1 MVVSSVKCARCAV
14 RGSFREQPRTVP
26 RTLLEPKPHLLTDLR
41 TRAAYSEGAGIYR
54 IVPAAVA
61 VPRGVEELQRLVR
74 WAADSGTHL
83 VPRGAGSGM
92 AGGSVGRDV
101 VVDLSQGFRWTAP
114 DWSRRTVWAG
124 ASITWADVTEAA
136 RPFGL
141 RLPPD
146 PSSGGFAT
154 SGGMAATNAAGPR
167 SVRCGSVRRWVE
179 AIEIIDAAG
188 APRRV
193 TRGAGSGERYPL
205 SPDQRRLVAARFPK
219 TRKNSA
225 GYALDRYAES
235 GDELDLLI
243 GSEGTL
249 AFVTAVQWRLEPIPA
264 DVAGVALGFRALE
277 QLTEAVPYL
286 VALNPSA
293 VELLDRTLLDLVRP
307 EAVGLPEGPEM
318 EGLLLVEFE
327 RETQAAARGVV
338 GDAVRGLA
346 ASTAHVAT
354 AVDRAG
360 LERLWA
366 VRRLASPALARL
378 PETRRSLQVVEDG
391 CVPLERLGDYV
402 AGIRAAAMR
411 HEVPIAVFGHAGDG
425 HVHVNTLPD
434 VTRPGWSDGL
444 AALYWDAVELLL
456 GLGGTPSGEHGVGR
470 LRAGLLERFYGPEV
484 GALFREVKRAY
495 DADSTI
501 NPGVIIPTADW
512 APLADLKVGP
522 AAAPIPDD
530 IAARL
535 REIERTA
542 GWATPKLELDRSPE
556 PRAPSP

>member
-1 MVVSSVKCARCAV
+1 MFPAATTH
-14 RGSFREQPRTVP
+14 PLP
-26 RTLLEPKPHLLTDLR
+26 RTLLARTPALLTDFR
-41 TRAAYSEGAGIYR
+41 IRAAYSEGAGIHR
-54 IVPAAVA
+54 IVPAAVV
-61 VPRGVEELQRLVR
+61 VPRGVEELQRLLR
-74 WAADSGTHL
+74 WALETGTRL

-101 VVDLSQGFRWTAP
+101 VVDLSQGFRWTVP
-114 DWSRRTVWAG
+114 DWSRRTLWAG
-124 ASITWADVTEAA
+124 ASVTWAAVTEAA
-136 RPFGL
+136 RAFGL

-146 PSSGGFAT
+146 PSSGAFAT
-154 SGGMAATNAAGPR
+154 SGGMVATNAAGPR

-179 AIEIIDAAG
+179 AIEIIG
-188 APRRV
+188 ADGEARRV
-193 TRGAGSGERYPL
+193 TRGAGSGERFPL
-205 SPDQRRLVAARFPK
+205 SADQRRLVAARFPK

-225 GYALDRYAES
+225 GYALNHFAES
-235 GDELDLLI
+235 GDELDLLV

-249 AFVTAVQWRLEPIPA
+249 AFVTAVEWRLEPIPV
-264 DVAGVALGFRALE
+264 DVAGVVLGFRALE
-277 QLTEAVPYL
+277 QVTEAVPFL

-293 VELLDRTLLDLVRP
+293 VELLDRTLLDFVRP
-307 EAVGLPEGPEM
+307 AAVGLPEGLEM

-360 LERLWA
+360 LEQLWA

-378 PETRRSLQVVEDG
+378 PETQRSLQVIEDG
-391 CVPLERLGDYV
+391 CVPLERLGEYV
-402 AGIRAAAMR
+402 AGIRAAAER
-411 HEVPIAVFGHAGDG
+411 HVIPVAVFGHAGDG

-434 VTRPGWSDGL
+434 LTRADWSDRL
-444 AALYWDAVELLL
+444 AALYGDAVELLL
-456 GLGGTPSGEHGVGR
+456 RLGGTPSGEHGMGR

-484 GALFREVKRAY
+484 AGLFREVKRAY
-495 DADSTI
+495 DAGSI
-501 NPGVIIPTADW
+501 LNPGVIIPSADW

-522 AAAPIPDD
+522 TAAPIPDD

-542 GWATPKLELDRSPE
+542 AWATPKLELARSSSPE
-556 PRAPSP
+556 PRAPNP